1 MEVICKLPDA
11 TKLRETDAKLST
23 SSQLPSSRAFACDER
38 DGQTDRQADNCI
50 QANTSRHL
58 LDQLLAYLSSETGC
72 AL

>member
-23 SSQLPSSRAFACDER
+23 SSQLP
-38 DGQTDRQADNCI
+38 DRQTDNCI

-58 LDQLLAYLSSETGC
+58 LDQLLAYISSETGC